1 MSEKKVHNLEAHSI
15 QLSMKQMLK
24 INEADGLSIE
34 YLCEVESVPNK
45 RQKKK
50 IDTGT

>member
-15 QLSMKQMLK
+15 QLNMKQMIR
-24 INEADGLSIE
+24 INEVDGLSIE

-50 IDTGT
+50 D